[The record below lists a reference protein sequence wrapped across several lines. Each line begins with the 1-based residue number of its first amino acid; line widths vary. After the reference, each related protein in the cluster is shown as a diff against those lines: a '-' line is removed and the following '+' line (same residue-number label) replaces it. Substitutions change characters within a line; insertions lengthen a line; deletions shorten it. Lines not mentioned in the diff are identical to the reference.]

1 MSFDDITR
9 LFIVVNISQIGKIY
23 ETDFPYHKKVTF
35 DSIRRSLFAYKY
47 SYLSVRSTQKLR
59 FLYFYSR
66 HYVLY
71 FLKKIRISKAAF
83 DTLILKSKRIF
94 HMKVTG
100 IIAEYNP
107 FHNGHLYQLKKAKE
121 ATNADYLIVAMSGD
135 FVQRGAP
142 ALIDK
147 YTRAK
152 MALSCGADLVLE
164 LPVLWSTASAEYFS
178 SAGIALL
185 DQIGVTDAVCFG
197 CETVDTEG
205 FFSLARFLSE
215 ETAAYRSA
223 LNTFL
228 KNGNS
233 YPKAREQAVL
243 ASITEVSHNTDIS
256 PGEDSSSSSLSAI
269 LSSPNNILGL
279 EYCKALYKRGSSIQ
293 PFPIQRVGKGYHE
306 EDLDSDFVSA
316 TGIRSYLN
324 GTMDFYSDLT
334 ALKEWMPEAAFSVLC
349 DALKTQ
355 PLLFE
360 EDFSAMLGYRLL
372 LENSF
377 ISYADSSSDLSD
389 RICRMRKDYISI
401 PDFLE
406 DLKTKEVT
414 YTRLS
419 RLLFHILLDIK
430 EKDYR
435 IYRNLD
441 YTPYGKILGF
451 RESATPLLRSLK
463 SNSSIPVLTGP
474 LDKKK
479 LLSEDA
485 TALLK
490 KDIFASEVYRLG
502 GIQKSG
508 GRIANEYERK
518 FLKI

>member
-1 MSFDDITR
+1 
-9 LFIVVNISQIGKIY
+9 
-23 ETDFPYHKKVTF
+23 
-35 DSIRRSLFAYKY
+35 
-47 SYLSVRSTQKLR
+47 
-59 FLYFYSR
+59 
-66 HYVLY
+66 
-71 FLKKIRISKAAF
+71 
-83 DTLILKSKRIF
+83 
-94 HMKVTG
+94 MKVTG

-107 FHNGHLYQLKKAKE
+107 FHNGHLYQLNKAKE
-121 ATNADYLIVAMSGD
+121 ETDADYLIVVMSGD

-147 YTRAK
+147 YTRTK
-152 MALSCGADLVLE
+152 MALFCGADLVLE
-164 LPVLWSTASAEYFS
+164 LPVLWSTASAEYFA

-197 CETVDTEG
+197 CETVDTNA

-215 ETAAYRSA
+215 ETEAYQSA

-228 KNGNS
+228 KNGYS

-243 ASITEVSHNTDIS
+243 SVIKE
-256 PGEDSSSSSLSAI
+256 SSSLSEI
-269 LSSPNNILGL
+269 LGSPNNILGL

-293 PFPIQRVGKGYHE
+293 PVPIQRVGKGYHE
-306 EDLDSDFVSA
+306 EGLDSDFVSA

-324 GTMDFYSDLT
+324 STMDFYSDLT
-334 ALKEWMPEAAFSVLC
+334 ALKEWMPEKAFSILC

-360 EDFSAMLGYRLL
+360 EDFSAMLGYKLL
-372 LENSF
+372 LEDSF
-377 ISYADSSSDLSD
+377 TRYADSSSDLSN
-389 RICRMRKDYISI
+389 RIFRMRKNYVSI

-406 DLKTKEVT
+406 NLKTKEVT

-430 EKDYR
+430 EKDYP

-451 RESATPLLRSLK
+451 RESAAPLLTSLK

-474 LDKKK
+474 LDKKH

-485 TALLK
+485 AALLK
-490 KDIFASEVYRLG
+490 KDVFASEIYRLG
-502 GIQKSG
+502 AVQKSG